1 MIFHI
6 LIFWLKNFNKTPL
19 SSICLMHQKIFLH
32 NMVLMSK
39 NALIIIFYR
48 FLYAIVLLCAVLINT
63 AKAEMQFLEWQEN
76 ANVSQ
81 TQKISNY
88 KLLFKITNLPA
99 NYFTTS
105 FIINV
110 SPSSD
115 YKLDFYN
122 ILVDGKVAKYS
133 YQNNAL
139 EIFFPQGKKNS
150 DQVFIQYSAKYKYL
164 KFNKYL
170 HQNQIYIP
178 QFAFG
183 AKAKVVVNFAPDFR
197 LISIHNNATLNE
209 NQLIYQ
215 IVVPEEGV
223 QEILKF
229 TNKKVA
235 WDVSISNT
243 ITSNNV
249 TGSLKVIVPYV
260 FYGGAQEVQDQVIT
274 ANLMPE
280 NHLTTKENN
289 IFDFALKNFIT
300 NITITNKANII
311 TGENHSLK
319 PIFEMQKYLDNQPD
333 ELSLLLPIIEK
344 IKLDPT
350 YKNLPLYAKIG
361 KFVHSYL
368 QYDASYFGKLLTVPQ
383 ILSTKKG
390 VCAEFATLYNALARA
405 AGIPSAVVYGYA
417 YGEYN
422 KFESHAWNMVYA
434 NNTWF
439 YVDPT
444 WNLLNG
450 AVSSSHIYVQDN
462 RNDDIK
468 IEYKGF
474 DSPKFMFDKK
484 FNITEIY
491 AFN

>member
-1 MIFHI
+1 MGVII
-6 LIFWLKNFNKTPL
+6 MFWRF
-19 SSICLMHQKIFLH
+19 
-32 NMVLMSK
+32 
-39 NALIIIFYR
+39 
-48 FLYAIVLLCAVLINT
+48 FLYITVLFFAVLINI
-63 AKAEMQFLEWQEN
+63 AKAETQFLEWQEN
-76 ANVSQ
+76 SSVSQ
-81 TQKISNY
+81 TQRTSNY
-88 KLLFKITNLPA
+88 KLLFKIIDLPT
-99 NYFTTS
+99 NYFTSS
-105 FIINV
+105 FIITI
-110 SPSSD
+110 SPSAD
-115 YKLDFYN
+115 YKLDIYN
-122 ILVDGKVAKYS
+122 ILVDGKIAKYS
-133 YQNNAL
+133 YQNNVL
-139 EIFFPQGKKNS
+139 EIFFPQGKKNNE
-150 DQVFIQYSAKYKYL
+150 QVLIQYSAKHQYL

-178 QFAFG
+178 HFASG
-183 AKAKVVVNFAPDFR
+183 AKAKVAINFAPDFR
-197 LISIHNNATLNE
+197 LISMHNNAILNE

-215 IVVPEEGV
+215 VIVPEDGV

-243 ITSNNV
+243 INTDNA

-260 FYGGAQEVQDQVIT
+260 FYGGAQEVQDQIIS
-274 ANLMPE
+274 ANLLPE
-280 NHLTTKENN
+280 THLTTKENN

-311 TGENHSLK
+311 TGENYSLK
-319 PIFEMQKYLDNQPD
+319 PIFEMQEYLNNQP
-333 ELSLLLPIIEK
+333 EEIALLLPIIEK
-344 IKLDPT
+344 IKIDPK
-350 YKNLPLYAKIG
+350 YQNLPLYAKIG

-422 KFESHAWNMVYA
+422 KFESHAWNMVYP

-474 DSPKFMFDKK
+474 DSPQFMFDKK
-484 FNITEIY
+484 FNIKEIY

>member
-1 MIFHI
+1 M
-6 LIFWLKNFNKTPL
+6 FWR
-19 SSICLMHQKIFLH
+19 HVIFL
-32 NMVLMSK
+32 
-39 NALIIIFYR
+39 F
-48 FLYAIVLLCAVLINT
+48 IVVFVNT

-76 ANVSQ
+76 ANISQ

-99 NYFTTS
+99 NYFTSS
-105 FIINV
+105 FTIATNP
-110 SPSSD
+110 SPD

-122 ILVDGKVAKYS
+122 VLVDGKVAKYS
-133 YQNNAL
+133 YQNNVL
-139 EIFFPQGKKNS
+139 EIFFPQGKKNQ
-150 DQVFIQYSAKYKYL
+150 DQLLVQYSTKHKYL

-178 QFAFG
+178 QFAAG

-197 LISIHNNATLNE
+197 LISMHNNAVLNQ
-209 NQLIYQ
+209 NQLVYQ
-215 IVVPEEGV
+215 AIVPQEGV

-243 ITSNNV
+243 IATNNA
-249 TGSLKVIVPYV
+249 TGSLKVVVPYV
-260 FYGGAQEVQDQVIT
+260 FYGGAQEVHDQVIT
-274 ANLMPE
+274 ANLLPE

-300 NITITNKANII
+300 DITITNKANII
-311 TGENHSLK
+311 TGENYALK
-319 PIFEMQKYLDNQPD
+319 PIFEMQQYLDNQPG
-333 ELSLLLPIIEK
+333 ELDLLLPIVEK
-344 IKLDPT
+344 IKADPQ
-350 YKNLPLYAKIG
+350 YQNLPLYAKIG

-368 QYDASYFGKLLTVPQ
+368 QYDASYFGKLLTVPE
-383 ILSTKKG
+383 ILDSKKG

-474 DSPKFMFDKK
+474 DSPKFIFDKK
-484 FNITEIY
+484 FTIKEIY
-491 AFN
+491 AFH

>member
-1 MIFHI
+1 MGVG
-6 LIFWLKNFNKTPL
+6 LMFWR
-19 SSICLMHQKIFLH
+19 HVIFL
-32 NMVLMSK
+32 
-39 NALIIIFYR
+39 F
-48 FLYAIVLLCAVLINT
+48 IVVFVNT

-76 ANVSQ
+76 ANISQ

-99 NYFTTS
+99 NYFTSS
-105 FIINV
+105 FTITTNP
-110 SPSSD
+110 SPD

-122 ILVDGKVAKYS
+122 VLVDGKVAKYS
-133 YQNNAL
+133 YQNNVL
-139 EIFFPQGKKNS
+139 EIFFPQGKKNQE
-150 DQVFIQYSAKYKYL
+150 QVLVQYSTKHKYL

-178 QFAFG
+178 QFAAG

-197 LISIHNNATLNE
+197 LISMHNNAVLNQ
-209 NQLIYQ
+209 NQLVYQ
-215 IVVPEEGV
+215 AIVPQEGV

-243 ITSNNV
+243 IGTNNA
-249 TGSLKVIVPYV
+249 TGSLKVVVPYV
-260 FYGGAQEVQDQVIT
+260 FYGGAQEVHDQVIT
-274 ANLMPE
+274 ANLLPE

-300 NITITNKANII
+300 DITITNKANII
-311 TGENHSLK
+311 TGENYVLK
-319 PIFEMQKYLDNQPD
+319 PIFEMQQYLDNQPG
-333 ELSLLLPIIEK
+333 ELDLLLPIVEK
-344 IKLDPT
+344 IKADPQ
-350 YKNLPLYAKIG
+350 YQNLPLYAKIG

-368 QYDASYFGKLLTVPQ
+368 QYDASYFGKLLTVPE
-383 ILSTKKG
+383 ILASKKG
-390 VCAEFATLYNALARA
+390 VCAEFATLYNALARV

-474 DSPKFMFDKK
+474 DSPKFVFDKK
-484 FNITEIY
+484 FTIKEIY

>member
-1 MIFHI
+1 MGVAIM
-6 LIFWLKNFNKTPL
+6 FW
-19 SSICLMHQKIFLH
+19 
-32 NMVLMSK
+32 
-39 NALIIIFYR
+39 R
-48 FLYAIVLLCAVLINT
+48 FLYIMFLFFVVFINI
-63 AKAEMQFLEWQEN
+63 AKADMQFLEWQEN
-76 ANVSQ
+76 ASVSQ

-99 NYFTTS
+99 NYFISS
-105 FIINV
+105 FSIVNNLG
-110 SPSSD
+110 SD
-115 YKLDFYN
+115 FKLDFYN

-139 EIFFPQGKKNS
+139 EIFFPQGKKNNE
-150 DQVFIQYSAKYKYL
+150 QVLIQYSAKHKYL

-170 HQNQIYIP
+170 HQSQIYIP
-178 QFAFG
+178 QFASG
-183 AKAKVVVNFAPDFR
+183 AKAKVMINFAPDFR
-197 LISIHNNATLNE
+197 LISMHNNAILKE

-215 IVVPEEGV
+215 VVVPEEGV
-223 QEILKF
+223 QEIVKF

-243 ITSNNV
+243 INTNNA
-249 TGSLKVIVPYV
+249 TGSLKIIVPYV
-260 FYGGAQEVQDQVIT
+260 FYGGAQEVHDQVIT
-274 ANLMPE
+274 ANLLPE

-289 IFDFALKNFIT
+289 VFDFALKNFIT
-300 NITITNKANII
+300 DITITNKANII
-311 TGENHSLK
+311 TGENYYLK
-319 PIFEMQKYLDNQPD
+319 PIFDMQQYLNNSPG
-333 ELSLLLPIIEK
+333 ELDLLMPIVEK
-344 IKLDPT
+344 IKIDPK
-350 YKNLPLYAKIG
+350 YQNLPLYAKIG

-368 QYDASYFGKLLTVPQ
+368 QYDVSYFGQLLSVPQ

-422 KFESHAWNMVYA
+422 KFESHAWNMVYV

-474 DSPKFMFDKK
+474 DSPTFMFDKK
-484 FNITEIY
+484 FNIKEIY